1 MMGGVAGRNG
11 EHAAVKDRP
20 REVWG
25 RMELSGTQT
34 VVVVTGVHTCQN
46 RKNRKPKGHGHR
58 RCVVGRSKWQGA
70 NARSAGVDRAAK
82 SCRGVLMNFECN
94 GEANDFSPQ
103 EKQDEIRVLAAH
115 SVDRLGEGLERVTSK
130 GKNQLVFY
138 SKSDQLGAK
147 G

>member
-1 MMGGVAGRNG
+1 
-11 EHAAVKDRP
+11 
-20 REVWG
+20 
-25 RMELSGTQT
+25 
-34 VVVVTGVHTCQN
+34 
-46 RKNRKPKGHGHR
+46 
-58 RCVVGRSKWQGA
+58 
-70 NARSAGVDRAAK
+70 
-82 SCRGVLMNFECN
+82 MNFECN
-94 GEANDFSPQ
+94 GEVNDFSPQ